1 MFGRITRL
9 AWLALIA
16 SEKDLNKIGKSR
28 KSLKRGGFK
37 GRDSESYVP
46 RLTKA
51 PRRKPAKNEQR

>member
-1 MFGRITRL
+1 MLGRITRL

-16 SEKDLNKIGKSR
+16 GEKDLNAIGKSR

-37 GRDSESYVP
+37 GRDSENYVP

-51 PRRKPAKNEQR
+51 PRQKQAKNEQR